1 MHRNRQNHQR
11 QRPQRNERAEQQRA
25 EPKSLSAVLM
35 QFLPI
40 LLIIIFSMSS
50 SIFKSKKL
58 YSLDKRD
65 TMVHEQKSFR
75 IGVKFYTDK
84 SYFNLASD
92 EKYRLNIDVENEYL
106 SNIQSKCSSEQRYQA
121 LQEHGISSKGP
132 LQRSSLSGILFCSKK
147 NRRPLTFHSKLKL
160 EFLSMNCFAF
170 QRTYSIERI
179 RNFS

>member
-106 SNIQSKCSSEQRYQA
+106 SNIQSKCSSE
-121 LQEHGISSKGP
+121 
-132 LQRSSLSGILFCSKK
+132 
-147 NRRPLTFHSKLKL
+147 
-160 EFLSMNCFAF
+160 
-170 QRTYSIERI
+170 
-179 RNFS
+179 